1 MIPTAT
7 ARTPVS
13 RSADRMIHDRT
24 FYSGMAIFMA
34 MLVFAG
40 FARTFY
46 LRPLFGAPQTVTGAA
61 VLTPLAKLHG
71 LIFTLWV
78 LLFVGQTSLIASR
91 RVAVHRR
98 MGVAGVALA
107 AVMSVIGLWTAF
119 AAARRGSA
127 PPGLDA
133 LTFLVVPVFDIVLF
147 VGFVTA
153 AVLRRKE
160 KEAHKRLMLLAY
172 SAIIPAAVARLPGV
186 IVLGPPGFLL
196 SFLPIVGAAAYDY
209 WSRGRVSSIYWWGIP
224 LLVLSVPGRLAIAA
238 TPAWQAFASFVAR

>member
-7 ARTPVS
+7 APIS
-13 RSADRMIHDRT
+13 RSLDRTTYDRM

-34 MLVFAG
+34 LLVFAG

-46 LRPLFGAPQTVTGAA
+46 LRPLFGAPPTVSGAT
-61 VLTPLAKLHG
+61 VLTPLAQLHG
-71 LIFTLWV
+71 FIFTLWV
-78 LLFVGQTSLIASR
+78 ALFVIQTSLIASKR
-91 RVAVHRR
+91 IAVHRR

-107 AVMSVIGLWTAF
+107 ALMSVIGLMTAF

-127 PPGLDA
+127 PPGLDP
-133 LTFLVVPVFDIVLF
+133 LTFMAVPVFDIVLF

-172 SAIIPAAVARLPGV
+172 SAIIGAAVARLPG
-186 IVLGPPGFLL
+186 ILALGPPGFTL
-196 SFLPIVGAAAYDY
+196 SFLPVVGAAVYDY

-224 LLVLSVPGRLAIAA
+224 LLVLSIPGRLAISA
-238 TPAWQAFASFVAR
+238 TPLWQAFASFVTG